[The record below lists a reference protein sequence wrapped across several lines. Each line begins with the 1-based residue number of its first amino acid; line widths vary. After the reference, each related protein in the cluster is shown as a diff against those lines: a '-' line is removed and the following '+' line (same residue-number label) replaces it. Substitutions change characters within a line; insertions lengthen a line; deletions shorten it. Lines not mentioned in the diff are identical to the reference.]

1 MFVGYWEI
9 YGFAI
14 VKIHEHIV
22 ITSKAVVVILE
33 HRFRLCEMVVLVGM
47 RVLIGIDF
55 LSTDTPPSDNVV
67 GN

>member
-1 MFVGYWEI
+1 MGYWEI

-14 VKIHEHIV
+14 VRIHERIV

-33 HRFRLCEMVVLVGM
+33 HRFRLCEMLVLVGM
-47 RVLIGIDF
+47 RVVIGIDF
-55 LSTDTPPSDNVV
+55 LSTDTPLSDSVI